1 MGEKLNQLEKELWD
15 VTVEKEMLET
25 TIKKK
30 KAAVERELIDKTSI
44 SIANRGNVDK
54 SDVRVILDDLVV
66 KIKSL
71 HSIV

>member
-1 MGEKLNQLEKELWD
+1 MSEKLTQLEKELWD
-15 VTVEKEMLET
+15 VTVKKEMLET
-25 TIKKK
+25 SIKKK
-30 KAAVERELIDKTSI
+30 KAEVERELIDKTSI

-71 HSIV
+71 HNVF

>member
-1 MGEKLNQLEKELWD
+1 MSEKLNQLEKELWD

-44 SIANRGNVDK
+44 SIANRCNVDK